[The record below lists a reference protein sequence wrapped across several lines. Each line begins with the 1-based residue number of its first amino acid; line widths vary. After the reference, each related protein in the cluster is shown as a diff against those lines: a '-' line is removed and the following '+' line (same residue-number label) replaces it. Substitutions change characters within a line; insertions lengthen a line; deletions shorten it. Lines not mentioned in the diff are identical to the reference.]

1 MDRWANHNISLCHDI
16 PFVIKMS
23 DEMLI
28 LDIETSVCSQQTRFF
43 YKNETTSGF
52 YDSVQIKDFASK
64 ICVN

>member
-1 MDRWANHNISLCHDI
+1 
-16 PFVIKMS
+16 MS
-23 DEMLI
+23 EKMLI